1 MTVRLTIDGRQVEAR
16 EGEDLLTAA
25 THAGI
30 EVPHFCWHRAMG
42 SIGAC
47 RLCAVTVR
55 KGAEDPGH
63 IEMACMT
70 PVADGQYITLTE
82 PESTAFRAHV
92 IEWLMRNH
100 PHDCAVCEEG
110 GACHLQDMTIAS
122 GHHLR
127 RAAPE
132 KRTHRNQYLGP
143 LVTHEMNRCIACYR
157 CTRFYRG
164 VAGGRDLDV
173 FGAHDR
179 VYFGRAEDGV
189 LESPF
194 AGNLAEICPTG
205 VFNDKGWSKVY
216 ARPWDMLETPSV
228 CAHCSVGC
236 NITLSVR
243 ANRLR
248 RVITRSHPA
257 INADFIC
264 DRGRFGPLFVEG
276 AKALTQARH
285 RGRDVP
291 LRTALDHAQEAVAV
305 SARLGGAIG
314 IGSPR
319 ASLEANY
326 ALRRLVG
333 PDRFFAGLGQAEVAL
348 HRRLTAHLANAPVAS
363 LADIAA
369 ADAILILG
377 EDLTGTAPMAALA
390 VRQASRAAERALA
403 AEKGVPA
410 FLDNAVRVAG
420 EGRRSPLVLVTP
432 LPDTL
437 DTIATLPLRRD
448 PADIAAFG
456 FEIAAALAGKRA
468 SPEAAT
474 AAAALATARA
484 PVIIAGAGLGD
495 ETILDAAAA
504 IAAALSPRAR
514 LALFPAE
521 ANSLGLALLGG
532 DGLEAAAEA
541 PGRGALIVLENDLQE
556 RCDSATLAKLT
567 TDRAV
572 IALDCIETATTAAAH
587 TLIPVAS
594 FADAAGTWINHEGRA
609 QRAIA
614 ARPDAAP
621 AAWRVLAAL
630 GGGAEA
636 GLDELLAALA
646 HDCPQ
651 FAAVASAAP
660 AADHRTPKGRIAR
673 APARFSGRTASDRA
687 GGEPAPPHDPDSPFS
702 WTMEGGAFPAELFH
716 GVRLPMPAVPLAP
729 AEPPTRPGA
738 GLILIPLH
746 DPFSAGETDRASPL
760 LAERAPGPQ
769 LRLHPAD
776 AARLQLA
783 EGAPVSIEGRT
794 IPLTLDAHIPI
805 GHAGLTTRRTTPR
818 RLKPE
823 AAK

>member
-1 MTVRLTIDGRQVEAR
+1 MRLTIDGRQVEAQ
-16 EGEDLLTAA
+16 EGEDLLTAC
-25 THAGI
+25 TNAGV

-47 RLCAVTVR
+47 RLCAVKVR
-55 KGAEDPGH
+55 RHEADPGT
-63 IEMACMT
+63 IEMACMI
-70 PVADGQYITLTE
+70 PVADGQHIDIAD
-82 PESTAFRAHV
+82 PEAAAFRGHV

-110 GACHLQDMTIAS
+110 GDCRLQDMTIAS

-127 RAAPE
+127 RAGPD
-132 KRTHRNQYLGP
+132 KRIHRNQYLGP
-143 LVTHEMNRCIACYR
+143 LITHEMNRCIACYR

-205 VFNDKGWSKVY
+205 VFNDRGWSKVY

-228 CAHCSVGC
+228 CPHCAVGC
-236 NITLSVR
+236 NIGLSVR

-248 RVITRSHPA
+248 RVISRSHPA
-257 INADFIC
+257 INADFLC
-264 DRGRFGPLFVEG
+264 DRGRYGPLFIEG
-276 AKALTQARH
+276 PSALKAARH
-285 RGRDVP
+285 HGHAVP
-291 LRTALDHAQEAVAV
+291 LRTALDQAQEAIAV
-305 SARLGGAIG
+305 SAALGGAIG

-333 PDRFFAGLGQAEVAL
+333 PEHFFAGLDAAEVAL
-348 HRRLTAHLANAPVAS
+348 HRRLAAHLANASIAS

-369 ADAILILG
+369 ADAILVLG

-403 AEKGVPA
+403 AEKHVPA

-420 EGRRSPLVLVTP
+420 EGRRAPLVLVTP
-432 LPDTL
+432 VPDAL
-437 DTIATLPLRRD
+437 DAIATHPLRRA
-448 PADIAAFG
+448 PADIAGFG
-456 FEIAAALAGKRA
+456 HAIAAALAGKRA
-468 SPEAAT
+468 DPDASA
-474 AAAALATARA
+474 AAAALAAASA

-495 ETILDAAAA
+495 PAVLDAAAA
-504 IAAALSPRAR
+504 IATALNPRAR

-532 DGLEAAAEA
+532 EGLEAAADV
-541 PGRGALIVLENDLQE
+541 PGRGAVVVLENDLHS
-556 RCDSATLAKLT
+556 RCDPATIARLFA
-567 TDRAV
+567 DRAV
-572 IALDCIETATTAAAH
+572 IALDCVETATTAIAH
-587 TLIPVAS
+587 TVVPVAS
-594 FADAAGTWINHEGRA
+594 FADAAGTCINHEGRA
-609 QRAIA
+609 QRTIA
-614 ARPDAAP
+614 ARPDSAP
-621 AAWRVLAAL
+621 AAWRVLAAF

-636 GLDELLAALA
+636 GLDDLQVALA
-646 HDCPQ
+646 RDCPQ
-651 FAAVASAAP
+651 FAAIAAAAP
-660 AADHRTPKGRIAR
+660 AASYRTPSGRIAR
-673 APARFSGRTASDRA
+673 APARFSGRTASDSA
-687 GGEPAPPHDPDSPFS
+687 GGDAAPPRDPDSPFS
-702 WTMEGGAFPAELFH
+702 WTMEGGALPAELFQ
-716 GVRLPMPAVPLAP
+716 GVRILAAAALPPPAQAP
-729 AEPPTRPGA
+729 AIGGA

-746 DPFSAGETDRASPL
+746 DPFSVSETDRASTI
-760 LAERAPGPQ
+760 LAARAPGPQ

-776 AARLQLA
+776 AARLKLA
-783 EGAPVSIEGRT
+783 EGAIVSVEGRT
-794 IPLTLDAHIPI
+794 VPLVLDKHIPI

-818 RLKPE
+818 RLMPE
-823 AAK
+823 GSK

>member
-1 MTVRLTIDGRQVEAR
+1 MTVRLTIDGHAVEAR

-25 THAGI
+25 TNAGL

-55 KGAEDPGH
+55 KSADDPGH
-63 IEMACMT
+63 LEMACMT
-70 PVADGQYITLTE
+70 PVAEGQHIAIAD
-82 PESTAFRAHV
+82 PDSTKFRAHI

-127 RAAPE
+127 RAGPD

-228 CAHCSVGC
+228 CTHCAVGC
-236 NITLSVR
+236 NITLSMR

-248 RVITRSHPA
+248 RVINRSHPA
-257 INADFIC
+257 INPDFLC
-264 DRGRFGPLFVEG
+264 DRGRFGPLFIEG
-276 AKALTQARH
+276 PKALTQARH

-291 LRTALDHAQEAVAV
+291 LRTALDQAQEAVAV

-333 PDRFFAGLGQAEVAL
+333 PERFFAGLDQAEVAL
-348 HRRLTAHLANAPVAS
+348 HRCLAAHLANASIAS
-363 LADIAA
+363 LAEIAA

-390 VRQASRAAERALA
+390 VRQASRAPERALA

-420 EGRRSPLVLVTP
+420 EGRRAPLVLVTP

-437 DTIATLPLRRD
+437 DAIATLSLRRD

-456 FEIAAALAGKRA
+456 FDVAAALSGKRA
-468 SPEAAT
+468 DPDAAS
-474 AAAALATARA
+474 AAAALANARA
-484 PVIIAGAGLGD
+484 PVIIAGVGLGD
-495 ETILDAAAA
+495 ETLLDAAAA
-504 IAAALSPRAR
+504 IAAALAPRAR

-521 ANSLGLALLGG
+521 VNSLGLALLGG
-532 DGLEAAAEA
+532 EGLDAAAEA
-541 PGRGALIVLENDLQE
+541 PGRGALIVLENDLHE
-556 RCDSATLAKLT
+556 RCEPATFVKLT

-572 IALDCIETATTAAAH
+572 IALDCVETATTAIAH
-587 TLIPVAS
+587 TIVPVAS
-594 FADAAGTWINHEGRA
+594 FADAAGTFVNHEGRA

-614 ARPDAAP
+614 ARLEGAP
-621 AAWRVLAAL
+621 AAWRVLAAI

-636 GLDELLAALA
+636 GLDELLAAIA
-646 HDCPQ
+646 RDCPQ
-651 FAAVASAAP
+651 FNAIAKVAP
-660 AADHRTPKGRIAR
+660 AASYRTPKGPIAR
-673 APARFSGRTASDRA
+673 APARCSGRTASDRA

-702 WTMEGGAFPAELFH
+702 WTMEGGSFPAELFH
-716 GVRLPMPAVPLAP
+716 GVRVLNPTASPPA

-746 DPFSAGETDRASPL
+746 DPFSAAETDRASPL
-760 LAERAPGPQ
+760 LAARAPGPQ

-783 EGAPVSIEGRT
+783 EGAPVSVEGRT
-794 IPLTLDAHIPI
+794 LPLVFDPHMPI

-818 RLKPE
+818 RLNPE

>member
-1 MTVRLTIDGRQVEAR
+1 
-16 EGEDLLTAA
+16 
-25 THAGI
+25 
-30 EVPHFCWHRAMG
+30 
-42 SIGAC
+42 
-47 RLCAVTVR
+47 
-55 KGAEDPGH
+55 
-63 IEMACMT
+63 MACMT
-70 PVADGQYITLTE
+70 PVAEGQHIAIAD
-82 PESTAFRAHV
+82 PEATAFRSHV

-127 RAAPE
+127 RAGPD

-228 CAHCSVGC
+228 CTHCSVGC

-264 DRGRFGPLFVEG
+264 DRGRYGPLFIEG
-276 AKALTQARH
+276 PKALTQARH

-291 LRTALDHAQEAVAV
+291 LRTALDQAQEAVAV

-333 PDRFFAGLGQAEVAL
+333 PERFFAGLDQAEVAL
-348 HRRLTAHLANAPVAS
+348 HRRLAAHLANASIAS

-390 VRQASRAAERALA
+390 VRQASRGAERALA

-420 EGRRSPLVLVTP
+420 EGRRSPW
-432 LPDTL
+432 
-437 DTIATLPLRRD
+437 
-448 PADIAAFG
+448 
-456 FEIAAALAGKRA
+456 
-468 SPEAAT
+468 
-474 AAAALATARA
+474 
-484 PVIIAGAGLGD
+484 
-495 ETILDAAAA
+495 
-504 IAAALSPRAR
+504 
-514 LALFPAE
+514 
-521 ANSLGLALLGG
+521 
-532 DGLEAAAEA
+532 
-541 PGRGALIVLENDLQE
+541 
-556 RCDSATLAKLT
+556 C
-567 TDRAV
+567 
-572 IALDCIETATTAAAH
+572 
-587 TLIPVAS
+587 
-594 FADAAGTWINHEGRA
+594 W
-609 QRAIA
+609 
-614 ARPDAAP
+614 
-621 AAWRVLAAL
+621 
-630 GGGAEA
+630 
-636 GLDELLAALA
+636 
-646 HDCPQ
+646 
-651 FAAVASAAP
+651 
-660 AADHRTPKGRIAR
+660 
-673 APARFSGRTASDRA
+673 
-687 GGEPAPPHDPDSPFS
+687 
-702 WTMEGGAFPAELFH
+702 
-716 GVRLPMPAVPLAP
+716 
-729 AEPPTRPGA
+729 
-738 GLILIPLH
+738 
-746 DPFSAGETDRASPL
+746 
-760 LAERAPGPQ
+760 
-769 LRLHPAD
+769 
-776 AARLQLA
+776 
-783 EGAPVSIEGRT
+783 
-794 IPLTLDAHIPI
+794 
-805 GHAGLTTRRTTPR
+805 
-818 RLKPE
+818 
-823 AAK
+823 